1 MNWKSLTN
9 LMLFWQPLNYDS
21 LYNLKNDHNSA
32 LPEAFLTFLMFKP
45 MFLGVEI
52 WIRPFSAMSEHYFR
66 KKKFVLRK
74 TIRFFSN
81 NNIKK
86 LKNLQMIT
94 VKDFIFAFKMTFGP
108 FQITIWSWDMSQIF
122 FLILILLARRALAMH
137 PYLFMHAIF

>member
-1 MNWKSLTN
+1 MNSKSLSK
-9 LMLFWQPLNYDS
+9 LMLFWQPLDYDS
-21 LYNLKNDHNSA
+21 LYNLKNDHNST

-94 VKDFIFAFKMTFGP
+94 VKDFMFAFKMTFGP

-122 FLILILLARRALAMH
+122 SSYSFSS
-137 PYLFMHAIF
+137 HAVWYFEI